1 MHDENDR
8 YDITTLDRL
17 KKYKSQSFIFFFLF
31 SKINVFVRAVCP
43 LILQFLPKKSGL
55 KPFKSVLLLFWG
67 SLVIDE
73 TFRFV
78 I

>member
-1 MHDENDR
+1 MKTIVSN
-8 YDITTLDRL
+8 ITTLDRL
-17 KKYKSQSFIFFFLF
+17 KKNTTHSHSVFFFLF

-67 SLVIDE
+67 SLVTDE